1 MLEFIVS
8 NYIIFI
14 VIAVVLLLGLFGY
27 MVDRKKYVQY
37 REEIVNEEKT
47 FSTLESQPD
56 IQNVAA
62 PVMIDNS
69 IPDAGTSNGN
79 DPMTGSIQK

>member
-27 MVDRKKYVQY
+27 MVDKKKYVQY

-47 FSTLESQPD
+47 LSTLENQPD
-56 IQNVAA
+56 IQNIAA
-62 PVMIDNS
+62 PVMVDNQ
-69 IPDAGTSNGN
+69 IPDATTN
-79 DPMTGSIQK
+79 DPMTNSIQK

>member
-8 NYIIFI
+8 NYVIFI

-37 REEIVNEEKT
+37 REEIVNEENALN
-47 FSTLESQPD
+47 TLDSQPD

-62 PVMIDNS
+62 PVMVNNN
-69 IPDAGTSNGN
+69 IPDANNTS
-79 DPMTGSIQK
+79 DPMTGVIQK

>member
-27 MVDRKKYVQY
+27 MVDKKKYVQY

-47 FSTLESQPD
+47 LNTLESQPD
-56 IQNVAA
+56 ITNVAA
-62 PVMIDNS
+62 PVS
-69 IPDAGTSNGN
+69 IPDAGTNGGN
-79 DPMTGSIQK
+79 DPMTGTIQK

>member
-27 MVDRKKYVQY
+27 MVDKKKYVQY

-47 FSTLESQPD
+47 LSTLESQPD

-62 PVMIDNS
+62 PVMVDNQV
-69 IPDAGTSNGN
+69 PEATSN
-79 DPMTGSIQK
+79 DPMTGSIQN